1 LIPQFVSPF
10 LELLL
15 AFSLTLAL
23 ILAYLAIV
31 QRDLVKA
38 AVLSAGQSL
47 AYAFAYFI
55 LAAPDILFA
64 YIPVAIGIYT
74 ILLLYAISKTERFEE
89 D

>member
-1 LIPQFVSPF
+1 MIPQFMSPF

-23 ILAYLAIV
+23 ILAYFAIV

>member
-1 LIPQFVSPF
+1 MIPQFVSPF

-23 ILAYLAIV
+23 ILAYFAIV

>member
-1 LIPQFVSPF
+1 LIPQFISPF

>member
-1 LIPQFVSPF
+1 LIPQFISPL

-23 ILAYLAIV
+23 ILAYFAIV

-47 AYAFAYFI
+47 AYAFAYYI

-89 D
+89 G

>member
-1 LIPQFVSPF
+1 LIPQFMSPF

-23 ILAYLAIV
+23 ILAYFAIV

>member
-1 LIPQFVSPF
+1 LIPQFISPF

-23 ILAYLAIV
+23 ILAYFAIV

>member
-1 LIPQFVSPF
+1 MIPQFISPL

-23 ILAYLAIV
+23 ILAYFAIV

-47 AYAFAYFI
+47 AYAFAYYI

-89 D
+89 G